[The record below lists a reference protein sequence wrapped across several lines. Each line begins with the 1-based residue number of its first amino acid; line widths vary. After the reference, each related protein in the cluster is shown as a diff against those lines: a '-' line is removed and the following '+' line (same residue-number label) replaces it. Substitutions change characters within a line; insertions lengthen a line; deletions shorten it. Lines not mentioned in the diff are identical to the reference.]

1 MGPLSRKGVVT
12 LLSAD
17 VLHKLEKLLPK
28 SLCFIIQLSVSLSG
42 TKKNVAHFYVC
53 VRLPSCEDKT
63 NSWLLALLYLSQGP
77 KETHL
82 P

>member
-28 SLCFIIQLSVSLSG
+28 SLCFIIQLSVSLS
-42 TKKNVAHFYVC
+42 VAHFYVC

-77 KETHL
+77 KESHL